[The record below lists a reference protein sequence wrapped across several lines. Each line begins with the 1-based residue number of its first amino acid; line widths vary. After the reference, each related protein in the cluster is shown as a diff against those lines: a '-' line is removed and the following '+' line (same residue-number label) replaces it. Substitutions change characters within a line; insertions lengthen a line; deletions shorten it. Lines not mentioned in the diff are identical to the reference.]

1 MKSLYFNVLF
11 LSALVFSCFTQA
23 IEVPSTTLI
32 NGCKPLINK
41 NYKPKSKSISA
52 SSAKVYRGLVSSAE
66 KVEEKKYNEAINILK
81 GLLASAESDFD
92 KATLN
97 YNLGG
102 IVYQKT
108 TETDKNANVIAK
120 VLPYFEKA
128 LKFGRD
134 HFPYERAQALKV
146 TVAQLLY
153 FSDRK
158 KEALVI
164 LKDWTTT
171 ANKDNELAYLMLSII
186 YLDEE
191 RHKESLCAAY
201 YAAKTSTRP
210 NKSHLE
216 ILAINHNRLKSL
228 SGTATILKKA
238 IEYFPKEKRFW
249 LNLANIY
256 FQREKTSDALAVMET
271 IYLQNKLKDSGEYS
285 LLSSLYY
292 GNDIPFRSAEVI
304 EEGLNK
310 KRIKETPEQ
319 WRRAAQ
325 MYHYSNEL
333 DKAIK
338 AYIRT
343 AELSSKADDYL
354 KVAELYTDDRK
365 WGNALK
371 FFNKVIGL
379 GGLDN
384 KDIASA
390 YFRKGYVLFNMGS
403 CSSAQKAL
411 SQSAKYKAYRVE
423 SVQLS
428 DYIQY
433 KIDNDKC

>member
-1 MKSLYFNVLF
+1 MKSLYYNVLF

-216 ILAINHNRLKSL
+216 ILAINHNQLKSL

-238 IEYFPKEKRFW
+238 ISCNGN
-249 LNLANIY
+249 NL
-256 FQREKTSDALAVMET
+256 FTK
-271 IYLQNKLKDSGEYS
+271 
-285 LLSSLYY
+285 
-292 GNDIPFRSAEVI
+292 
-304 EEGLNK
+304 
-310 KRIKETPEQ
+310 
-319 WRRAAQ
+319 
-325 MYHYSNEL
+325 
-333 DKAIK
+333 
-338 AYIRT
+338 
-343 AELSSKADDYL
+343 
-354 KVAELYTDDRK
+354 
-365 WGNALK
+365 
-371 FFNKVIGL
+371 
-379 GGLDN
+379 
-384 KDIASA
+384 
-390 YFRKGYVLFNMGS
+390 
-403 CSSAQKAL
+403 
-411 SQSAKYKAYRVE
+411 
-423 SVQLS
+423 
-428 DYIQY
+428 
-433 KIDNDKC
+433 